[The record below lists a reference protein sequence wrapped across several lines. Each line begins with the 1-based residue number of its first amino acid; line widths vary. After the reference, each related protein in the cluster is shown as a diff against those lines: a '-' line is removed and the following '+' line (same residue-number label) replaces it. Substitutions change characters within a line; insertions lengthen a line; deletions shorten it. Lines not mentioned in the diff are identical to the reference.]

1 MPPVPRFLLLLLLG
15 PFLFGAGALA
25 QTTGVLT
32 GTVVEEGT
40 ERPMPGV
47 GVAVGGTRGRT
58 LTDAGGRFT
67 IGALPPGAYTVQA
80 LAPGYLVAT
89 ARVDVRAGDTTT
101 VRLRLRPRPADM
113 LAPVIEALDPDL
125 VAVDRL
131 DGRRIAEHAVTD
143 TGEALRL
150 VPGLDARR
158 RGGLGFDP
166 LVRAL
171 AETEVGVIVDGA
183 RFFAATPVRAD
194 AQTSH
199 LDPSAVA
206 DVEVVKG
213 PYALTWGAGLM
224 SAVRI
229 RTLAATTPPERLRA
243 TVQTGYASNRNAF
256 ESSAALAGSSRKY
269 TYGFHGAYR
278 EGGDYEAGDGATVPG
293 GFRSWALRGRGGYRP
308 SERSEVSVIAGFQK
322 QTGLDVPGR
331 TLDVEDGEAKD
342 VTARYRFTS
351 DDAVLRAFDLV
362 VYWNRITSAMNND
375 RRPTAR
381 VDLFRDPPFALR
393 IDLDAAVTTTGG
405 RAAARIVSDDG
416 LTLDVGADY
425 YRKKRNADRT
435 VHDRSGGALLS
446 ADTIFAGVRISD
458 IGLFLRGTTLLHGFK
473 LSAATRFDF
482 VQADADG
489 AGVFYLQNAARRPLN
504 PDNLDRKGT
513 NLSLA
518 FTVAR
523 PLSAAWTLA
532 AGLGSVARTA
542 DALER
547 YADRFPSTRSNTNA
561 EVLGRPEQEPERASE
576 LDLSLT
582 GAYPRLRVR
591 LNVFARLMSDYTTF
605 LPTDLP
611 ARADTSARIFRYRN
625 GEGRFWGGEAT
636 ATYTFASIPL
646 TLDAAFAYLW
656 GKDVTLDEPA
666 FGVSPAAAG
675 LRLRYDA
682 PGGVLFAEG
691 ALHHV
696 ARQTRVAALRGE
708 RPTDGY
714 TTADLRFGVR
724 LPHAEGDVFR
734 TASLL
739 FGVDNVTDTFY
750 ARHVN
755 ALDPFDVTPLP
766 EPGRVF
772 FARLRLEL

>member
-1 MPPVPRFLLLLLLG
+1 MMSPVPRLLWSLMLVPFLLG
-15 PFLFGAGALA
+15 TGAFA

-32 GTVVEEGT
+32 GSVVEEGT

-47 GVAVGGTRGRT
+47 DVTVAGTRSHAP
-58 LTDAGGRFT
+58 TDEGGRFVF
-67 IGALPPGAYTVQA
+67 GALPPGAYTVQA

-89 ARVDVRAGDTTT
+89 ARVEIHAGDTTR
-101 VRLRLRPRPADM
+101 VRLRLRARPPEM
-113 LAPVIEALDPDL
+113 LAPVPEALEPDL
-125 VAVDRL
+125 VAVDTL
-131 DGRRIAEHAVTD
+131 DGRRIAEAPVTD

-150 VPGLDARR
+150 VPGVDAIR

-171 AETEVGVIVDGA
+171 AETEVGVLVDGA
-183 RFFAATPVRAD
+183 RFFAANPYGAD
-194 AQTSH
+194 AQTTH

-206 DVEVVKG
+206 DVVVVKG

-229 RTLAATTPPERLRA
+229 RTLPATTQPEGLRA
-243 TVQTGYASNRNAF
+243 IVQAGYASNLDAF
-256 ESSAALAGSSRKY
+256 ESSAALTGTSGKY

-278 EGGDYEAGDGATVPG
+278 EGGDYEAGDGRTIPAD
-293 GFRSWALRGRGGYRP
+293 FRSWALRGRGGYRP
-308 SERSEVSVIAGFQK
+308 NGQTEVSVIAGLQK
-322 QTGLDVPGR
+322 QTDRDMPALPLDVDAQE
-331 TLDVEDGEAKD
+331 TKD
-342 VTARYRFTS
+342 VTARYRHTS

-362 VYWNRITSAMNND
+362 VYWNRTTSAMNND
-375 RRPTAR
+375 GRPTAF
-381 VDLFRDPPFALR
+381 VMIFREPPFARR
-393 IDLDAAVTTTGG
+393 IALDADRTTAGG

-425 YRKKRNADRT
+425 YRTKRNADRT
-435 VHDRSGGALLS
+435 VHRRSDGSLLF
-446 ADTIFAGVRISD
+446 ADTLLAGVRIAD
-458 IGLFLRGTTLLHGFK
+458 AGLFLRGTTRFHGFK

-482 VQADADG
+482 VQTDADG
-489 AGVFYLQNAARRPLN
+489 AGIFYLENAARQTLN
-504 PDNLDRKGT
+504 PDNLDRRET

-523 PLSAAWTLA
+523 PLSKAWTLA

-547 YADRFPSTRSNTNA
+547 FANRFPSTRSNTKA

-582 GAYPRLRVR
+582 GTYPRLRVR
-591 LNVFARLMSDYTTF
+591 VNVFARLMSDYTTF

-625 GEGRFWGGEAT
+625 GEGRFRGGEAT
-636 ATYTFASIPL
+636 ATYTFAEIPL
-646 TLDAAFAYLW
+646 TLDAALVYLW

-666 FGVSPAAAG
+666 FRVPPATAD

-682 PGGVLFAEG
+682 PGGFLFAEG
-691 ALHHV
+691 ALHLA
-696 ARQTRVAALRGE
+696 ARQSRVAALRGE
-708 RPTDGY
+708 SPTDGY
-714 TTADLRFGVR
+714 TTADLRLGVR
-724 LPHAEGDVFR
+724 LPHAEGDLFR
-734 TASLL
+734 HASLL
-739 FGVDNVTDTFY
+739 FGVDNVTDTRY

-755 ALDPFDVTPLP
+755 APYPFEKAMP

-772 FARLRLEL
+772 FTRLRLEL